1 MIYIEPKTKYRNT
14 FGMKRWRKYRKNYF
28 KESLKDLPISKN
40 YDDSL
45 SNVKNDI
52 IGIECKDW
60 QVKRFTDPTIDYVQ
74 LILND
79 PVIKKNFTKENEM
92 EQKIHQLRIL
102 VDKDWP
108 DRNQERTPCS
118 ILKCIGFVHE
128 YKKFDEK
135 QIGIQGLAIGV
146 SE

>member
-1 MIYIEPKTKYRNT
+1 
-14 FGMKRWRKYRKNYF
+14 MKRWRKYRKNYF

-92 EQKIHQLRIL
+92 EQEIHRLRIL

-118 ILKCIGFVHE
+118 
-128 YKKFDEK
+128 
-135 QIGIQGLAIGV
+135 
-146 SE
+146 

>member
-1 MIYIEPKTKYRNT
+1 MIYIEVKTKYRNA
-14 FGMKRWRKYRKNYF
+14 FGLKRWKKYRKNYF

-45 SNVKNDI
+45 SDVKNDI

-60 QVKRFTDPTIDYVQ
+60 QVKRFTDPTIDYIQ

-79 PVIKKNFTKENEM
+79 PVIKKNFTKENET
-92 EQKIHQLRIL
+92 EQEIHRLRIL

-108 DRNQERTPCS
+108 DRNPEQG

-135 QIGIQGLAIGV
+135 QIGIQGLAIGI